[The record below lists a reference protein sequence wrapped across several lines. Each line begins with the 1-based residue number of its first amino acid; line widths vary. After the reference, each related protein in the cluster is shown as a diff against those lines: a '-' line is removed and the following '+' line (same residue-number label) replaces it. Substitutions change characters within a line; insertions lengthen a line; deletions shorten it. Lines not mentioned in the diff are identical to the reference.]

1 MCIFRRKDIR
11 KGIEFS
17 SDEVEKIKEVYS
29 RLKYWIN
36 LVKEGTVGQS
46 DNLKSI
52 IMDLANTAE
61 ELYNYYVPPFTTV
74 RTQLTEDE
82 LQSVIKDIQSKRGM
96 EGWLRL
102 DGEYY
107 TTDMDSL
114 KRIIDWDWTDTRKYI
129 TDTFDCDKFAF
140 YFKSRMAIDFGINAV
155 GVILDYSA
163 RHAYNLLI
171 VKDSSVKW
179 YLYEPQ
185 NDNIFTYDTRA
196 INMYRMEY
204 YLLVM

>member
-1 MCIFRRKDIR
+1 MCIFRRK
-11 KGIEFS
+11 GIEFS
-17 SDEVEKIKEVYS
+17 DDEAEKIKEVYS

-52 IMDLANTAE
+52 IMDLVNTAE
-61 ELYNYYVPPFTTV
+61 ELYNYYVPPFTAV

-82 LQSVIKDIQSKRGM
+82 LLSIVRDIQSKGGM
-96 EGWLRL
+96 AGWLRL
-102 DGEYY
+102 DEEYY

-129 TDTFDCDKFAF
+129 TDMFDCDKFAF

-163 RHAYNLLI
+163 GHAYNLLI
-171 VKDSSVKW
+171 IKDSSIKW

-185 NDNIFTYDTRA
+185 DDNVFTYDTRDK
-196 INMYRMEY
+196 NMYRMEY
-204 YLLVM
+204 YFLVM

>member
-1 MCIFRRKDIR
+1 MCIFKR

-17 SDEVEKIKEVYS
+17 NDEVEKIKEVYS

-36 LVKEGTVGQS
+36 LVKEGAVGQS
-46 DNLKSI
+46 DNLKDI
-52 IMDLANTAE
+52 IMDLVNTAE
-61 ELYNYYVPPFTTV
+61 ELYNYYVPPFTAV

-82 LQSVIKDIQSKRGM
+82 LQSVIKDIQSKGGM
-96 EGWLRL
+96 AGWLRL

-163 RHAYNLLI
+163 GHAYNLLI
-171 VKDSSVKW
+171 VKDPSVKW

-185 NDNIFTYDTRA
+185 NDNIFTYDSRDK
-196 INMYRMEY
+196 NMYRMEY
-204 YLLVM
+204 YFLVM

>member
-1 MCIFRRKDIR
+1 MCIFRRK
-11 KGIEFS
+11 GIEFS
-17 SDEVEKIKEVYS
+17 NDESDKIKEVYS

-46 DNLKSI
+46 DNLKDI
-52 IMDLANTAE
+52 IMDLVNTAE

-102 DGEYY
+102 DEEYY

-155 GVILDYSA
+155 GIILDYSA
-163 RHAYNLLI
+163 GHAYNLLI

-185 NDNIFTYDTRA
+185 NDNIFTYDTRDK
-196 INMYRMEY
+196 NMYRMEY
-204 YLLVM
+204 YFLVM

>member
-1 MCIFRRKDIR
+1 MCIFKR

-17 SDEVEKIKEVYS
+17 DDEVEKIKEVYS

-46 DNLKSI
+46 DNLKDV
-52 IMDLANTAE
+52 IMDLVDTAE
-61 ELYNYYVPPFTTV
+61 ELYSYYVPPFTAV
-74 RTQLTEDE
+74 RTQITEDE
-82 LQSVIKDIQSKRGM
+82 LQSVIKDIQSKGGM
-96 EGWLRL
+96 AGWLRL

-140 YFKSRMAIDFGINAV
+140 YFKSRMAIDFGINAI

-163 RHAYNLLI
+163 GHAYNLLI

-185 NDNIFTYDTRA
+185 NDNIFTYDNRDK
-196 INMYRMEY
+196 NMYRMEY
-204 YLLVM
+204 YFLVM

>member
-1 MCIFRRKDIR
+1 MCIFRRK
-11 KGIEFS
+11 GIEFS
-17 SDEVEKIKEVYS
+17 NDEVEKIKEVYS
-29 RLKYWIN
+29 RLKYWLG
-36 LVKEGTVGQS
+36 LVKEGTVEQS
-46 DNLKSI
+46 DNLKDMI
-52 IMDLANTAE
+52 IDLVNTAE
-61 ELYNYYVPPFTTV
+61 ELYNYYVPPFTAV

-82 LQSVIKDIQSKRGM
+82 LLSVVKDIQSKGRM
-96 EGWLRL
+96 AGWLRL
-102 DGEYY
+102 DVEYY

-114 KRIIDWDWTDTRKYI
+114 RRIIDWDWTDTRKYI

-163 RHAYNLLI
+163 EHAYNLLI

-185 NDNIFTYDTRA
+185 NDNTFTYDTRDK
-196 INMYRMEY
+196 NMYRMEY
-204 YLLVM
+204 YFLVM

>member
-1 MCIFRRKDIR
+1 MCIFRRK
-11 KGIEFS
+11 GIDFS
-17 SDEVEKIKEVYS
+17 NDEAEKIKEVYS
-29 RLKYWIN
+29 RLKYWLS

-46 DNLKSI
+46 DSLKDI
-52 IMDLANTAE
+52 IMDLVNTAE
-61 ELYNYYVPPFTTV
+61 ELYNYYVPPFTAV
-74 RTQLTEDE
+74 RTQLAEYE
-82 LQSVIKDIQSKRGM
+82 LQSVIKDIQSKGRM
-96 EGWLRL
+96 AGWLRL

-107 TTDMDSL
+107 TTDIDSL
-114 KRIIDWDWTDTRKYI
+114 NRIIDWDWTDTRKYI

-163 RHAYNLLI
+163 GHAYNLLI

-185 NDNIFTYDTRA
+185 NDNVFTYDTRDK
-196 INMYRMEY
+196 NMYRMEY
-204 YLLVM
+204 YFIVM

>member
-1 MCIFRRKDIR
+1 MCIFRRK
-11 KGIEFS
+11 GIEFS
-17 SDEVEKIKEVYS
+17 DDETEKIKEVYS

-46 DNLKSI
+46 DNLKDI
-52 IMDLANTAE
+52 IIDLVNTAE
-61 ELYNYYVPPFTTV
+61 ELYNYYVPPFTAV

-82 LQSVIKDIQSKRGM
+82 LLSVVRDIQSKGGM
-96 EGWLRL
+96 AGWLRL

-129 TDTFDCDKFAF
+129 TDTFDCDKFAL

-163 RHAYNLLI
+163 EHAYNLLI

-185 NDNIFTYDTRA
+185 NDNIFTYDT
-196 INMYRMEY
+196 IDKNMYRMEY
-204 YLLVM
+204 YFLVM